1 MTLVRRTSLPGTIF
15 TLVALLATAAHAQQ
29 PAPSPPPPDLKSLSL
44 EQLGNIE
51 VTTQSKEPTQVW
63 NTAAAIYVL
72 TGEDIRRSG
81 VTNIP
86 DALRLVPGV
95 NVSRVNGARNW
106 AVSIRGFADQFSKYI
121 QVLIDGRSVY
131 TPLFGGVYWNIDNVV
146 IEDVDRIEIIRGPG
160 GTIWGADAVNGIINI
175 ITKSAADTHGLL
187 AAAGGGNADQ
197 STDTLRYGS
206 HHRGLDYRI
215 FAFGFIRSAEYHPAG
230 QQQYDW
236 SRLGQAGFR
245 ADWQNEANEVTLQ
258 GDFYLS
264 KLGDAQSNSTY
275 TPQSATISY
284 APTNADGGN
293 LLGRWRRNF
302 NNGGDFYFQAFWSH
316 DRRLGSNFGE
326 VRDKVDIDFLHRTPA
341 LKFSQ
346 FTYGAGIRLS
356 PSHTTSTVPTSF
368 FDPDHKTD
376 EIYSAFLQEDLHI
389 IPHKLSLTLGSKFEY
404 NNYTHYEIQPNGRL
418 LFTPTPTQSLWFA
431 ISGAVRTPDRVDDD
445 IHVDVFAIPGIY
457 ARVIGN
463 HDLTAEYLTA
473 YEGGYRALLHPRLYL
488 DLAAFHNHY
497 RGIIAQGAPQIAPAP
512 TPPFQPGNLLFTF
525 QFVNGIGGNT
535 DGFELAPDYNVNSWW
550 RLKAAYSYLHVDLHD
565 KPGFTDTVTL
575 TKLHGSSPNSQVALR
590 SFINLPHKF
599 EFDQAFRFVGGLPAQ
614 KVQAYYTADAR
625 IGYHP
630 NSHLDLSVTGENLM
644 QPHHTE
650 FGIDPPPNIAIKR
663 SVYAKIVWTR

>member
-1 MTLVRRTSLPGTIF
+1 MIRSHQAAIVVAA
-15 TLVALLATAAHAQQ
+15 VALCLSAAGQNA
-29 PAPSPPPPDLKSLSL
+29 PPPKNSAPDLKSLSL
-44 EQLGNIE
+44 EQLGNVE

-63 NTAAAIYVL
+63 DTPAPIYVL

-81 VTNIP
+81 ATNIP

-95 NVSRVNGARNW
+95 NVARVNGARNW

-131 TPLFGGVYWNIDNVV
+131 TPLFGGVYWNIDNVL
-146 IEDVDRIEIIRGPG
+146 IEDVDRIEVIRGPG

-175 ITKSAADTHGLL
+175 ITKSAADTHGVL
-187 AAAGGGNADQ
+187 ASAGGGNADEN
-197 STDTLRYGS
+197 TEALRYGS
-206 HHRGLDYRI
+206 HHNNLDFRT

-230 QQQYDW
+230 EPKYDW

-275 TPQSATISY
+275 SPAQATISY
-284 APTNADGGN
+284 APTDADGGN
-293 LLGRWRRNF
+293 LLGRWRRNL

-326 VRDKVDIDFLHRTPA
+326 VRDKVDLDFLHRTPNW
-341 LKFSQ
+341 KFSQ
-346 FTYGAGIRLS
+346 FTYGLGIRLS
-356 PSHTTSTVPTSF
+356 PSHTQQTVPTSF

-376 EIYSAFLQEDLHI
+376 EIYSSFLQEDIHLV
-389 IPHKLSLTLGSKFEY
+389 PHKLSLTLGSKFEY

-431 ISGAVRTPDRVDDD
+431 ISGAVRTPDRVDED

-463 HDLTAEYLTA
+463 HNLTAERLTS
-473 YEGGYRALLHPRLYL
+473 YEGGYRALLHPRLYV
-488 DLAAFHNHY
+488 DFAAFHNHY
-497 RGIIAQGAPQIAPAP
+497 KDIIAQGAPQIAVAP
-512 TPPFQPGNLLFTF
+512 SPPFQPGNLLFTF
-525 QFVNGIGGNT
+525 QYTNGIRGNT

-550 RLKAAYSYLHVDLHD
+550 RLKAAYSYLHIDLAD
-565 KPGFTDTVTL
+565 KAPFTDTVTL

-590 SFINLPHKF
+590 SFVNLPHKF
-599 EFDQAFRFVGGLPAQ
+599 EFDQTFRFVGGLPAQ

-630 NSHLDLSVTGENLM
+630 SQHLDISIAGQNLM
-644 QPHHTE
+644 QPRHAE
-650 FGIDPPPNIAIKR
+650 FGIDPPPTVPIKR